1 MELGP
6 THDRS
11 LALLLAGNRANI
23 SYRYRVDAV
32 ESIGMPVP
40 DRNAPCWVR
49 LVNGGFARLRTNH
62 LGAKMLA
69 KRIERSPDSPAAKAF
84 EIYSF
89 FVKWEPSLRE
99 ELAQL
104 SFI

>member
-1 MELGP
+1 MI
-6 THDRS
+6 RS
-11 LALLLAGNRANI
+11 TT
-23 SYRYRVDAV
+23 
-32 ESIGMPVP
+32 IGMTVP
-40 DRNAPCWVR
+40 DRNSPCWVR
-49 LVNGGFARLRTNH
+49 LANGGFARLKTNH

-69 KRIERSPDSPAAKAF
+69 KRIERSADPPATKAF

-104 SFI
+104 SSL